1 MMIDVKVGSTETLLV
16 DVDDALGNLTDLS
29 TAIPRFDVYGPDGS
43 IKVNGGVPTIAP
55 AKPLTAQCVINTTG
69 WTPGRYD
76 LYLRFTFN
84 ADVPRLGPL
93 EFKVNP

>member
-1 MMIDVKVGSTETLLV
+1 MLDVKVGSTETLLV
-16 DVDDALGNLTDLS
+16 DVSDALGNLTTLVS
-29 TAIPRFDVYGPDGS
+29 TIPRFDVFDSDGTP
-43 IKVNGGVPTIAP
+43 KVTNGTPTIDP
-55 AKPLTAQCVINTTG
+55 LKPLTAQCLVNTAG
-69 WTPGRYD
+69 WVPGHYD